1 MAGDLFITVIGNV
14 TEDPE
19 MRFTP
24 GGKSVTTI
32 SIAQNTRIFD
42 RQTGGWKD
50 GDVVFMRCV
59 IWEAMAENAVET
71 LHRGMRVIAYGKLK
85 QRTYDTPEGE
95 KRWVNELLVDSIG
108 PDLRYAVAKVA
119 KLDRRAVD
127 PSDSGSVPPS
137 SPQSGTDD
145 APAEDR
151 ELVGV
156 GGQEEPPF

>member
-19 MRFTP
+19 QRFTRS
-24 GGKSVTTI
+24 GKSVTTI
-32 SIAQNTRIFD
+32 SVAQNTRVFD
-42 RQTGGWKD
+42 RQSNEWKD

-59 IWEAMAENAVET
+59 IWEDMAENAVDS
-71 LHRGMRVIAYGKLK
+71 LRRGMRVIVYGKLK
-85 QRTYDTPEGE
+85 QRTYDTADGE

-127 PSDSGSVPPS
+127 PRDNDAVAQPS
-137 SPQSGTDD
+137 AQTDD
-145 APAEDR
+145 APTEDR

-156 GGQEEPPF
+156 GTDDQPPF

>member
-1 MAGDLFITVIGNV
+1 MAGDLFITVVGNV

-19 MRFTP
+19 QRFTR

-32 SIAQNTRIFD
+32 SVAQNTRIFD
-42 RQTGGWKD
+42 RQDNEWKD

-59 IWEAMAENAVET
+59 IWEDMAENAVES
-71 LHRGMRVIAYGKLK
+71 LRRGMRVIVYGKLK

-95 KRWVNELLVDSIG
+95 KRWVNELVVDSIG

-119 KLDRRAVD
+119 KLDRRAID
-127 PSDSGSVPPS
+127 PRDSGSVPHS
-137 SPQSGTDD
+137 SSQPGADD

-156 GGQEEPPF
+156 GADDEPPF